1 MATLWNIIT
10 SLHESNN
17 KNSVR
22 IRNHGRET
30 LIYRKQFGAT
40 VKRHMALKKIM
51 SHDSRLADAA
61 KSGATPSTLSA
72 AAVKIKQ
79 DYQNFLKEAQ
89 ALLPKVDPNLL
100 LEILYY
106 QTRYPDWEG
115 SVGISVVYPAD
126 LDINEKKEW
135 IYQKYQRMSKVEEEK
150 TLKFKAIR
158 MSIEELGKML
168 DEDPDIQFVTGK
180 ATLAPT
186 DSYGI
191 WFDAI

>member
-1 MATLWNIIT
+1 
-10 SLHESNN
+10 
-17 KNSVR
+17 
-22 IRNHGRET
+22 
-30 LIYRKQFGAT
+30 
-40 VKRHMALKKIM
+40 MALKKIM
-51 SHDSRLADAA
+51 SHDSRLADTT

-72 AAVKIKQ
+72 AATKIKQ

-89 ALLPKVDPNLL
+89 MLLPKVDPNLL

-158 MSIEELGKML
+158 MSMEELGKML
-168 DEDPDIQFVTGK
+168 DEDPDIQYVTGS
-180 ATLAPT
+180 ATLTPT
-186 DSYGI
+186 DSYSI
-191 WFDAI
+191 

>member
-1 MATLWNIIT
+1 
-10 SLHESNN
+10 
-17 KNSVR
+17 
-22 IRNHGRET
+22 
-30 LIYRKQFGAT
+30 
-40 VKRHMALKKIM
+40 M

-61 KSGATPSTLSA
+61 KSGVTPSTLSA
-72 AAVKIKQ
+72 AAIRIKQ

-89 ALLPKVDPNLL
+89 MLMPKVDQSLL
-100 LEILYY
+100 LDILYY

-115 SVGISVVYPAD
+115 SVGFQVVYPAD
-126 LDINEKKEW
+126 LDISQKKEW

-168 DEDPDIQFVTGK
+168 DEDPDIQYVTGS

-186 DSYGI
+186 DSYLWYMIDSSLTIQSKPSLLMAGNTSFFFL
-191 WFDAI
+191 WNRLEPLSDFFMVNLASLVLAQVLH

>member
-1 MATLWNIIT
+1 
-10 SLHESNN
+10 
-17 KNSVR
+17 
-22 IRNHGRET
+22 
-30 LIYRKQFGAT
+30 
-40 VKRHMALKKIM
+40 MALKKIM

-61 KSGATPSTLSA
+61 KSGTTPSTLSA
-72 AAVKIKQ
+72 AAIKIKQ

-89 ALLPKVDPNLL
+89 VLLPKVDPNLL

-126 LDINEKKEW
+126 LDINQKKEW

-191 WFDAI
+191 